1 MPSFPKGRPSY
12 WCYVLT
18 DPYSVGQ
25 VGLFDPLG
33 YRDPL
38 IGLPYSCHT
47 DANRLRFGLLEPS
60 ALKSFCYRVKEV
72 HVHRIEPDRAGIPGS
87 RLPGSD
93 HSYRLRPIRT
103 RAACGSFRKGQRFG
117 QSQAGFGFRPSCID
131 TNNQS
136 FCRIMSHIFSTLG
149 ADHYSLISLET
160 SVKTLLKTLLKTPR
174 QALWQA
180 LLGIRSFH
188 RSGLDSK
195 PLGPLVPYTYQALED
210 LRLIESKVD
219 CLSTIVR

>member
-1 MPSFPKGRPSY
+1 MPSFPKGRPAY
-12 WCYVLT
+12 WRDVLT

-38 IGLPYSCHT
+38 IGLPYSGHT
-47 DANRLRFGLLEPS
+47 DTDRLRFGLFKPS
-60 ALKSFCYRVKEV
+60 TLKRFCYRVKEV
-72 HVHRIEPDRAGIPGS
+72 HVHRIEPDRAGVSGA
-87 RLPGSD
+87 RFPGSD
-93 HSYRLRPIRT
+93 HSYRLRPIQT
-103 RAACGSFRKGQRFG
+103 RVACGSFRNCQRLGQG
-117 QSQAGFGFRPSCID
+117 QAGFGFRPSCID

-149 ADHYSLISLET
+149 ADHYSLISLEN
-160 SVKTLLKTLLKTPR
+160 SVKTLLKTL
-174 QALWQA
+174 WEA

-195 PLGPLVPYTYQALED
+195 PLGPLIPYSYQALED
-210 LRLIESKVD
+210 LRSIESKVD
-219 CLSTIVR
+219 RLSTIVR